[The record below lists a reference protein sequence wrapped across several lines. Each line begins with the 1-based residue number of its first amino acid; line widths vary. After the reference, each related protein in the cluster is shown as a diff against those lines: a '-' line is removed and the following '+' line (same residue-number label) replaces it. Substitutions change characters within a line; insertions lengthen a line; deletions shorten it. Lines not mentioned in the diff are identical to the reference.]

1 MGALKTP
8 ATSGWEKPKF
18 LRKQTGVSFGLEF
31 DRNFRFRLEK
41 DSKLGNM
48 GSSLQFMVCRYMIEL
63 FSNKSG
69 SNKIRKREN
78 RSKFSAHLQEF
89 PEPPAI
95 FALHNIRAS
104 GQWMRMRY
112 GHRARGRSTASRQQR
127 SLHKKCVRGL
137 CVVHKFLQH
146 LTGRGFLCVVYRV

>member
-18 LRKQTGVSFGLEF
+18 PRKQTGVSFGLEF

-78 RSKFSAHLQEF
+78 RSKFSAHLREF
-89 PEPPAI
+89 PEPRAI
-95 FALHNIRAS
+95 FLRVPRHPGIRAVNAHALMACAMATGLAVS
-104 GQWMRMRY
+104 LQ
-112 GHRARGRSTASRQQR
+112 RAGISALSIK
-127 SLHKKCVRGL
+127 SV
-137 CVVHKFLQH
+137 
-146 LTGRGFLCVVYRV
+146 